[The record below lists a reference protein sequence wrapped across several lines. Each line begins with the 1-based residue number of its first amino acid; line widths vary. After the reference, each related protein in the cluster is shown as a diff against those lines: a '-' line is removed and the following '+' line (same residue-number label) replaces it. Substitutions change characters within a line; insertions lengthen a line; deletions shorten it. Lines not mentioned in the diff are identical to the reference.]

1 FAYREVGMT
10 RMEPLTSLDE
20 IGAQMARV
28 LSSKDFDASDR
39 NRRFLEYVVQEAMAG
54 RADRIKA
61 YSIATTV
68 FGRNEDFD
76 PQQDAIVRIEA
87 GRLRR
92 SLDRYYLT
100 SGRNDEVRISIP
112 VGAYVPVFLRYSGPA
127 DGAATSVGGILIE
140 QGTGHKAVHR
150 PTIHVCEFVPEG
162 AAPGLAD
169 LAGSVTRRV
178 IAALA
183 RFTDLSVVGPDHPEE
198 AVDFV
203 LSGSVAAADGK
214 VVAESLLRETAHGHY
229 IWSDCFE
236 CGSLSEDRVAQR
248 IAIADRIVVAVG
260 QPSGVLISYLAQEA
274 PNSGS
279 AASRSFESVLQ
290 FHSSWRSFDPGQYDR
305 VRQAL
310 ERTIQRDPH
319 YAEAF
324 ACLSQLYSNAIRFN
338 YIGVASDHHRLQP
351 AISLARQAVHLS
363 PGSSRSYLA
372 LGIALWF
379 DGQVENAL
387 AALRKSREL
396 NPNDMEVI
404 AELGL
409 RHCLRA
415 DWDEGVPLIEE
426 AYRRNQALPATH
438 RIGLSMW
445 HCHLGRFDKA
455 LVEAR
460 NMDMPDVIYP
470 WVMIAVSAHR
480 LGRFREAKSAL
491 GSILA
496 LCPDYGDLVA
506 ADLQSRNVD
515 PELALMLIR
524 GLRDAG
530 LACPSASRRTQ
541 GRIATQP
548 GVKEPA
554 PAPQ

>member
-1 FAYREVGMT
+1 MT

-127 DGAATSVGGILIE
+127 DGAATSVGGILSE

-150 PTIHVCEFVPEG
+150 PTIHVCGFVPEG

-279 AASRSFESVLQ
+279 AASESFESVLQ

-445 HCHLGRFDKA
+445 HCHLGRFDQA

-506 ADLQSRNVD
+506 ADLQSRNVH

-541 GRIATQP
+541 GRIAMRP

>member
-1 FAYREVGMT
+1 
-10 RMEPLTSLDE
+10 MEPLTSLDE

-279 AASRSFESVLQ
+279 AASESFESVLQ
-290 FHSSWRSFDPGQYDR
+290 FHSSWRSFDPGQIDR

-506 ADLQSRNVD
+506 ADLQSRNVH

-541 GRIATQP
+541 GRIAMRP

>member
-1 FAYREVGMT
+1 
-10 RMEPLTSLDE
+10 
-20 IGAQMARV
+20 
-28 LSSKDFDASDR
+28 
-39 NRRFLEYVVQEAMAG
+39 
-54 RADRIKA
+54 
-61 YSIATTV
+61 
-68 FGRNEDFD
+68 
-76 PQQDAIVRIEA
+76 
-87 GRLRR
+87 
-92 SLDRYYLT
+92 
-100 SGRNDEVRISIP
+100 
-112 VGAYVPVFLRYSGPA
+112 
-127 DGAATSVGGILIE
+127 
-140 QGTGHKAVHR
+140 
-150 PTIHVCEFVPEG
+150 VPEG

-248 IAIADRIVVAVG
+248 IAIAERIVVAVG

-438 RIGLSMW
+438 RLGLSMW
-445 HCHLGRFDKA
+445 HCHLGRFDQA

-506 ADLQSRNVD
+506 ADLQSRNVH

-541 GRIATQP
+541 GRIAMRP

>member
-1 FAYREVGMT
+1 MT

>member
-1 FAYREVGMT
+1 
-10 RMEPLTSLDE
+10 MEPLTSLDE